1 MVETKAGTRV
11 VLEIDEGQEV
21 EAIVRDSREEE
32 DAIVVRYII
41 EEWGGYKTGEYRY
54 PKGVGDVSGIERNT
68 NMPRDYAGKMLE
80 DFKWHYYQ
88 QETEKQQKTVQTYL
102 TRFDNFLREN
112 LGLYIHS
119 KTRGSGKTMLACCI
133 GNEIIK
139 RRGLNVKFVSITD
152 YIQAYKNK
160 AAEKFFDATVLILD
174 DIGAEDGTK
183 DFIREMVYQLI
194 NHRYEK
200 NLMTIF
206 TSNVPIEQC
215 SKDDRVVS
223 RVERMGAEIKIP
235 ETPVRSKQAQIKK
248 MRMLESIMEGR

>member
-11 VLEIDEGQEV
+11 ILELDDGQEV
-21 EAIVRDSREEE
+21 EAVVRDAWE
-32 DAIVVRYII
+32 DDEAIMVRYYIT
-41 EEWGGYKTGEYRY
+41 EWNNYKTGEWRY
-54 PKGVGDVSGIERNT
+54 PKGVGDTSGIEKNT
-68 NMPRDYAGKMLE
+68 NMPKDYSGQMLE
-80 DFKWHYYQ
+80 AFKWHYYPQ
-88 QETEKQQKTVQTYL
+88 DTTEQKKIVETFL
-102 TRFDNFLREN
+102 FRFDNFLREN

-119 KTRGSGKTMLACCI
+119 KTRGSGKTMLACCV

-160 AAEKFFDATVLILD
+160 AAERFFDATVLILD

-206 TSNVPIEQC
+206 TSNVPMEQC

-223 RVERMGAEIKIP
+223 RVERMGVEIKIP

-248 MRMLESIMEGR
+248 MRMLDSIMEGR